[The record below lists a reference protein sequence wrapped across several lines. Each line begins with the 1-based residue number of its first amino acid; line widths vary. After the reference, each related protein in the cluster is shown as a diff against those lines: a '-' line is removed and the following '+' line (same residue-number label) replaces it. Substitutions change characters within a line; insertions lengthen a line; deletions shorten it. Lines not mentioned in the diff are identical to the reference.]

1 MSGIFGADSFI
12 SVQDTT
18 VQGNGAAGL
27 SLLGG
32 ALKLRSGVSVTG
44 NGTALD
50 PSLPE
55 AGGVFARRA
64 DVGVGSGASISNNE
78 GSGLWLQDNTA
89 GDVASAVVNNNV
101 RYGIYLETGSGA
113 RVRDVGTVTGNGND
127 DIKCNGKSTWEAR
140 ETGATVG
147 SVKGCNQ

>member
-55 AGGVFARRA
+55 AGQSFTHQLR
-64 DVGVGSGASISNNE
+64 E
-78 GSGLWLQDNTA
+78 ETA
-89 GDVASAVVNNNV
+89 AAEC
-101 RYGIYLETGSGA
+101 L
-113 RVRDVGTVTGNGND
+113 
-127 DIKCNGKSTWEAR
+127 KPKSVPVH
-140 ETGATVG
+140 ETGA
-147 SVKGCNQ
+147 SPD